1 MLRLLT
7 CLAAHYPSAGY
18 DDATLVLLAED
29 WAEEQRRA
37 LPRPVPDEEAERTR
51 CLNRI
56 AGIRARL
63 GRREAYGGNPSPCRA
78 SRAPRGTA

>member
-29 WAEEQRRA
+29 WAEDLAGYPPDVLAEAVRRA
-37 LPRPVPDEEAERTR
+37 
-51 CLNRI
+51 
-56 AGIRARL
+56 
-63 GRREAYGGNPSPCRA
+63 RRE
-78 SRAPRGTA
+78 